1 MPKSRS
7 KRVRRQP
14 PPKAKPKQSPPWVGA
29 LFFFLLGVGV
39 ISIVGNYVGVF
50 GATDNLKLW
59 FGLLLMAAAFGVATR
74 WH

>member
-14 PPKAKPKQSPPWVGA
+14 PPKAKPKRSAPWVGA
-29 LFFFLLGVGV
+29 LFFTLLGAGV
-39 ISIVGNYVGVF
+39 IIIVGNYIGLF
-50 GATDNLKLW
+50 GATDNAKLW
-59 FGLLLMAAAFGVATR
+59 YGLLLVAGAFGVATQ

>member
-14 PPKAKPKQSPPWVGA
+14 PPKPKPKQSPPWVGA
-29 LFFFLLGVGV
+29 LFFTLLGVGV
-39 ISIVGNYVGVF
+39 VVIVGNYIGLF
-50 GATDNLKLW
+50 GPTDNANLW
-59 FGLLLMAAAFGVATR
+59 YGLFLIALAFAVATR

>member
-14 PPKAKPKQSPPWVGA
+14 PPKAKPKRSPPWVGA
-29 LFFFLLGVGV
+29 LFFTLLGAGV
-39 ISIVGNYVGVF
+39 IIIVGNYIGFF
-50 GATDNLKLW
+50 GPTDNANLW
-59 FGLLLMAAAFGVATR
+59 YGLLLVAGAFGVATQ

>member
-14 PPKAKPKQSPPWVGA
+14 PPKAKPKSSPPWVGA
-29 LFFFLLGVGV
+29 LFFTLLGAGV
-39 ISIVGNYVGVF
+39 IIIVGNYIGLF
-50 GATDNLKLW
+50 GPTDNANLW
-59 FGLLLMAAAFGVATR
+59 YGLLLVAGSFGVATQ